1 MTAIEKFLDDDTSQ
15 LALAMADLIVQLH
28 LS

>member
-1 MTAIEKFLDDDTSQ
+1 MIAIEKLEDDNTSQ
-15 LALAMADLIVQLH
+15 LPLVMADLIVQLH